1 LKHGIPLGSG
11 AAKKEIEMTELTKI
25 AEPQQQHS
33 GIRTSE
39 LIAAVAIV
47 VLLIAV
53 QGMFIAK
60 HTVTLN
66 AAAAPAA
73 FGIIAP

>member
-1 LKHGIPLGSG
+1 
-11 AAKKEIEMTELTKI
+11 MTELTKI
-25 AEPQQQHS
+25 AGSQQRHS
-33 GIRTSE
+33 SIRTSE

-66 AAAAPAA
+66 AAAASAA
-73 FGIIAP
+73 FGIVAP